1 MKRNLKLK
9 KLRIKDLPFSS
20 RPQEKLLNK
29 GHENLSD
36 AELLAILLGTGSAK
50 QNAIL
55 LSRTLLNS
63 FPLKKLSKTSI
74 SDLVKIS
81 GIGKSKA
88 TRILAALELGE
99 RVFAP
104 SLLTKTTIRGAG
116 DLLSHLKDIADKRQ
130 EYLVVFYLNARH
142 ELLQKEIIGQGSLNN
157 MLITPKE
164 VFSPALITPCASIM
178 VAHNHPSG
186 DPTPSEDDVSFTTR
200 IHEAGEVIG
209 IPLIDHVI
217 VARSDYFSFR
227 DGKKEKI

>member
-29 GHENLSD
+29 GHENLLD
-36 AELLAILLGTGSAK
+36 AELLAILLGTGSNK
-50 QNAIL
+50 QNAIA
-55 LSRTLLNS
+55 LSKTILNR

-74 SDLVKIS
+74 SDLIKIS

-88 TRILAALELGE
+88 TRIMAALELGE

-104 SLLTKTTIRGAG
+104 SLLTKVTIRGSE
-116 DLLSHLKDIADKRQ
+116 DLLAQIKDIADKKQ

-142 ELLQKEIIGQGSLNN
+142 ELLQREVIGQGSLNN

-164 VFSPALITPCASIM
+164 IFAPALITPCASII

-186 DPTPSEDDVSFTTR
+186 DPAPSDDDIAFTKR
-200 IHEAGEVIG
+200 IHEAGEVMG
-209 IPLIDHVI
+209 ISFIDHVI
-217 VARSDYFSFR
+217 VAKSGYFSFR
-227 DGKKEKI
+227 DGKVMK